1 MSKKIE
7 KYHISPEHQYNA
19 LMQEGITRLNI
30 KYQILFWSI
39 TIAWVFMAI
48 AIENKNPFI
57 AFITPLLLWL
67 IWLIDGI
74 NNEYWDRLID
84 RVNSDFEELES
95 NYEFKKMKKFWWL
108 KSISMV
114 LSVISI
120 IIWIYYLYV

>member
-1 MSKKIE
+1 
-7 KYHISPEHQYNA
+7 
-19 LMQEGITRLNI
+19 
-30 KYQILFWSI
+30 
-39 TIAWVFMAI
+39 MAI

-95 NYEFKKMKKFWWL
+95 NYEFKKMKKF
-108 KSISMV
+108 
-114 LSVISI
+114 
-120 IIWIYYLYV
+120 